1 MAFVLARQLPRQAL
15 PACSFGRI
23 HTFLSQVIRMHFDN
37 LPILFILA
45 ISLIGNNFTVSIAA
59 LVLLL
64 IKLLGLDS
72 WLPVIESKG
81 INVGVAILTAAVLV
95 PVVSGRVDGNS
106 IANVFKSPA
115 GIIAVLTG
123 LLVAWIAGQG
133 VPFMKS
139 SPEAVTA
146 LMIGTLIG
154 VCFFRGL
161 AVGPLIA
168 GGVVALVLG
177 LLKL

>member
-1 MAFVLARQLPRQAL
+1 
-15 PACSFGRI
+15 
-23 HTFLSQVIRMHFDN
+23 MHFDN

-64 IKLLGLDS
+64 IKLLGLNS
-72 WLPVIESKG
+72 WLPLIESKG

-95 PVVSGRVDGNS
+95 PVVSGRVDANS

-115 GIIAVLTG
+115 GVIAVLTG

>member
-1 MAFVLARQLPRQAL
+1 
-15 PACSFGRI
+15 
-23 HTFLSQVIRMHFDN
+23 MHFDN

-106 IANVFKSPA
+106 IANVFKSLA

-123 LLVAWIAGQG
+123 LLVPDCRAGR
-133 VPFMKS
+133 
-139 SPEAVTA
+139 A
-146 LMIGTLIG
+146 LHEVFARSGNGTDDRHADRRVL
-154 VCFFRGL
+154 F
-161 AVGPLIA
+161 PWA
-168 GGVVALVLG
+168 GGGAADCRQRSCAG
-177 LLKL
+177 TGAAEA

>member
-1 MAFVLARQLPRQAL
+1 
-15 PACSFGRI
+15 
-23 HTFLSQVIRMHFDN
+23 MHFDN

-59 LVLLL
+59 LALL

-95 PVVSGRVDGNS
+95 PVVSGRVDANS

-115 GIIAVLTG
+115 GVIAVLTG
-123 LLVAWIAGQG
+123 LLVA
-133 VPFMKS
+133 
-139 SPEAVTA
+139 
-146 LMIGTLIG
+146 
-154 VCFFRGL
+154 
-161 AVGPLIA
+161 
-168 GGVVALVLG
+168 
-177 LLKL
+177 